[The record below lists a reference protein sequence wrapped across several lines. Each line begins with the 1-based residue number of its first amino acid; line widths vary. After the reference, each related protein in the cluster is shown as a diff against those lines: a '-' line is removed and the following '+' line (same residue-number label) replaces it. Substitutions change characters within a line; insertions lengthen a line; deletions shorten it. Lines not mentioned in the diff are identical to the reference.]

1 MLQALSDLFLVIS
14 SDTKLITNKDLIIF
28 YNFITKKIPQIEQ
41 QFPSIMAKSL
51 TSNISSE
58 QLEENQSDI
67 NEYKLNKDNNTKK
80 LFIHFQKQIFYL
92 LSELINFC
100 FKQGILKINNKIL
113 KEKILTKFG
122 FNSIQEKNDKN
133 QIQNENNTQEFLI
146 FLVLKEKV
154 SCTLYPTDYIKFF
167 NSENSGKK
175 RIIAERF
182 MKFIKHM
189 IILFKESKKH
199 YNIKRVLNTEKKI
212 SNTEKIIG
220 LNNNKFIQD
229 KNKYSFHNLKKFMN
243 EDNSISEKSIIVNN
257 GAENSLECDDEIN
270 DTKSCNTIKN
280 IENIKEI
287 YKNNDIK
294 INNKPTITFHNKNN
308 KNDIMLKSSLKY
320 SQQRNTY
327 NITNKKTDFNII
339 SNNNIGN
346 NKRPND
352 IKTFVNDK
360 NTHKCSNTNKSQN
373 FVLHGNYNNDNEND
387 IVGCNIN

>member
-51 TSNISSE
+51 SSNISSE

-92 LSELINFC
+92 FSELINFC

-146 FLVLKEKV
+146 FLLLKEKV

>member
-14 SDTKLITNKDLIIF
+14 SDTKVITNKDLIIF

-41 QFPSIMAKSL
+41 HIPSIIAKSL
-51 TSNISSE
+51 STNISSE
-58 QLEENQSDI
+58 LLEEKQIDI

-92 LSELINFC
+92 FTELINFC

-113 KEKILTKFG
+113 KEKVLTKFG
-122 FNSIQEKNDKN
+122 FNPIKEKNDKN
-133 QIQNENNTQEFLI
+133 QFQNENNTQEFLI
-146 FLVLKEKV
+146 YLVLKEKV
-154 SCTLYPTDYIKFF
+154 SCTLHPTDYIIFF
-167 NSENSGKK
+167 NSENSAKK

-182 MKFIKHM
+182 MKFIKHL
-189 IILFKESKKH
+189 IIIFKESKKH
-199 YNIKRVLNTEKKI
+199 YNIKRVLNTEKKV

-220 LNNNKFIQD
+220 LNDNRFTRD
-229 KNKYSFHNLKKFMN
+229 KNKFSIQNMKKFMN

-287 YKNNDIK
+287 SKNNNIK
-294 INNKPTITFHNKNN
+294 INNKPTITFQNKNN
-308 KNDIMLKSSLKY
+308 IMPKSNLKY

-327 NITNKKTDFNII
+327 NIINKKTDFNII
-339 SNNNIGN
+339 SNNNLGN
-346 NKRPND
+346 KNPNNIKSFVENKN
-352 IKTFVNDK
+352 IYK
-360 NTHKCSNTNKSQN
+360 NSNINKSQN
-373 FVLHGNYNNDNEND
+373 FVIHGDYNNDNEYDD
-387 IVGCNIN
+387 IAGCNIN

>member
-14 SDTKLITNKDLIIF
+14 SDTKVITNKDLIIF

-41 QFPSIMAKSL
+41 HIPSIIAKSL
-51 TSNISSE
+51 STNISSE
-58 QLEENQSDI
+58 LLEDKQMDI
-67 NEYKLNKDNNTKK
+67 NEYKLNKANNTKK

-92 LSELINFC
+92 FTELINFC

-113 KEKILTKFG
+113 KEKVLTKFG
-122 FNSIQEKNDKN
+122 FNPIQEKNDKN

-146 FLVLKEKV
+146 YLVLKEKV
-154 SCTLYPTDYIKFF
+154 SCTLHPTNYIKFF
-167 NSENSGKK
+167 NSENSAKK

-182 MKFIKHM
+182 MKFIKHL
-189 IILFKESKKH
+189 IIIFKESKKH

-220 LNNNKFIQD
+220 LNNNRLTQD
-229 KNKYSFHNLKKFMN
+229 KNKFSIQNMKKFMN
-243 EDNSISEKSIIVNN
+243 EDNSISEKSIIINN

-287 YKNNDIK
+287 SKNNNIK
-294 INNKPTITFHNKNN
+294 INNKPTITFQNN
-308 KNDIMLKSSLKY
+308 IMSKSNLKY

-327 NITNKKTDFNII
+327 NIINKKTDFNII
-339 SNNNIGN
+339 SNNNFGN
-346 NKRPND
+346 KNPNNIKSFVENKN
-352 IKTFVNDK
+352 IYK
-360 NTHKCSNTNKSQN
+360 NSNINKSQN
-373 FVLHGNYNNDNEND
+373 FIIHGDYNNDNEND
-387 IVGCNIN
+387 DIAGCNIN

>member
-92 LSELINFC
+92 FSELINFC